1 MDSYGNGSEAV
12 QQKLIISIK
21 FINNDISH
29 FVLQLITDTAK
40 KNQKKINKDKK
51 KRQTYSHKK
60 KIDGHSALTS
70 VSFVCNQFKGI
81 SLSFTNA
88 KQ

>member
-1 MDSYGNGSEAV
+1 MDSYGNESEAV

-40 KNQKKINKDKK
+40 KSKQKNQQRQEKK
-51 KRQTYSHKK
+51 
-60 KIDGHSALTS
+60 
-70 VSFVCNQFKGI
+70 
-81 SLSFTNA
+81 TNIQSQ
-88 KQ
+88 KEN